1 MMGEISNEADSDCD
15 FVQAI
20 TCEVTSLDLST
31 PAVADLNLAVPR
43 IGSVADDKVVSH
55 PVLHAAFFMIGI
67 KDGGVSS
74 RGAAVVNHDVFPFA
88 HLIACR
94 INLGVDGRQKS
105 ELWGGGGQGNGRGK
119 DDFRRRA
126 FGRLKTQ
133 EIVRMKG
140 VAFQGVPFA
149 NVLD

>member
-1 MMGEISNEADSDCD
+1 M
-15 FVQAI
+15 
-20 TCEVTSLDLST
+20 
-31 PAVADLNLAVPR
+31 
-43 IGSVADDKVVSH
+43 
-55 PVLHAAFFMIGI
+55 
-67 KDGGVSS
+67 
-74 RGAAVVNHDVFPFA
+74 VNDDVFPFA

-94 INLGVDGRQKS
+94 IDLGADGRQKS

-119 DDFRRRA
+119 DDFRRCA